1 LTVASG
7 TFFSNFTFS
16 TIFHMNITICQLN
29 PLVGDID
36 GNVRRLCDVIAQRA
50 GKSCDLLIFPE
61 LFLQG
66 YPPRDLLEKRWFT
79 TQSEKALEHIAAF
92 SRNHPETGILF
103 GTLLPSHE
111 EYGKTLA
118 NGAVLIAGGKV
129 LFTQHKTLLPT
140 YDIFDETRYFEPARA
155 TATVPWKN
163 EILGLSICEDAWN
176 DPDLWPK
183 RLYDKDPV
191 ADLAAAGATLLINIS
206 ASPFH
211 AGKENLRHQVMSNHA
226 KKHGVP
232 LIFVNQIGGNDDLIF
247 DGNSMFFDGKGQLCA
262 NAASFE
268 EDIVSIDTTHPSPP
282 RGVPDFD
289 RIGSVRDALVLGVRD
304 YVRKCGFERVL
315 LGLSGGIDSAVT
327 AAIAAFALGGENVR
341 GITMPSRYSSSG
353 SVDDSERLANNLGI
367 HFSRIPIEATF
378 STLLN
383 ALTPHFEGQA
393 PDITEENLQARTR
406 GTILMALSNKFNAL
420 LLSTGNKSELAVG
433 YSTLYGDMNGGL
445 SVISDLP
452 KMMVYELAR
461 YINRER
467 EIIPQSTIDKA
478 PSAEL
483 REDQKDEDSLP
494 PYPVLDGILERLVER
509 GMSKEEIAGDGFDP
523 AVIDWVAKAVAR
535 NEYKRRQAATGLK
548 VTPKAFGSGRRFPIA
563 ARYTWSC

>member
-1 LTVASG
+1 
-7 TFFSNFTFS
+7 
-16 TIFHMNITICQLN
+16 MNITICQLN

-36 GNVRRLCDVIAQRA
+36 GNVRRLCDVVERHA
-50 GKSCDLLIFPE
+50 GVSCDLLIFPE

-66 YPPRDLLEKRWFT
+66 YPPRDLLEKQWFS
-79 TQSEKALEHIAAF
+79 TQSEKALEYIAAF
-92 SRNHPETGILF
+92 SRNHPDTGILF

-111 EYGKTLA
+111 EHGKPLA
-118 NGAVLIAGGKV
+118 NGAVLVAGGKV
-129 LFTQHKTLLPT
+129 LFSQHKTLLPS
-140 YDIFDETRYFEPARA
+140 YDIFDETRYFEPART
-155 TATVPWKN
+155 TATVSWKD
-163 EILGLSICEDAWN
+163 EVLGLTICEDAWN

-183 RLYDKDPV
+183 QLYDKDPV
-191 ADLAAAGATLLINIS
+191 SILADAGATLLINIS

-211 AGKENLRHQVMSNHA
+211 AGKENLRHKVMGNHA
-226 KKHGVP
+226 KKHGLP
-232 LIFVNQIGGNDDLIF
+232 LVFVNQIGGNDDLIF
-247 DGNSMFFDGKGQLCA
+247 DGNSMFFDSRGTLRVH
-262 NAASFE
+262 AASFE
-268 EDIVSIDTTHPSPP
+268 EDIVSIDTTNLPPP

-289 RIGSVRDALVLGVRD
+289 RIGSVHDALVLGVRD
-304 YVRKCGFERVL
+304 YVHKCGFKRVL

-327 AAIAAFALGGENVR
+327 AAIAAFALGGDHVR
-341 GITMPSRYSSSG
+341 GITMPSRYSTSG
-353 SVDDSERLANNLGI
+353 SVDDSEKLAVNLGV
-367 HFSRIPIEATF
+367 HFSRIPIEETF
-378 STLLN
+378 SALLDT
-383 ALTPHFEGQA
+383 LTPHFEGHP
-393 PDITEENLQARTR
+393 PDITEENLQARSR

-461 YINRER
+461 YINREK

-483 REDQKDEDSLP
+483 RHDQKDEDSLP
-494 PYPVLDGILERLVER
+494 PYPILDGILERLVER
-509 GMSKEEIAGDGFDP
+509 GMSKEEIASDGFDTT
-523 AVIDWVAKAVAR
+523 VIDWVAKAVAR